1 MIKTCDTCPA
11 NYTSFE
17 IGNVVKCLKYGQQG
31 LLSSAVQICKIDGA
45 KPPLPKT
52 AEENK
57 DLLSFFNS
65 KRHIQQNDFAL
76 DLSYNKS
83 ESAFVTSTGKKAKF
97 TNWYK
102 GEPNDKNS
110 GYAYVVIWYDGSW
123 FDFDGTYDTAVT
135 ICELPCPKG
144 VQNSSL
150 STSNNT
156 TVSTTTASTTT
167 DDSTLTFTTT
177 VYTTT
182 PVIQSK

>member
-1 MIKTCDTCPA
+1 MTCGTCPA

-17 IGNVVKCLKYGQQG
+17 IGNVVKCLKYGKQG
-31 LLSSAVQICKIDGA
+31 LLSSAVQTCKIDGA

-65 KRHIQQNDFAL
+65 KRHIQQDDFAL

-110 GYAYVVIWYDGSW
+110 APAHVVVWYDGSW

-144 VQNSSL
+144 FQNSSL

>member
-1 MIKTCDTCPA
+1 MRKTCDTCPA

-65 KRHIQQNDFAL
+65 KRHVQQNNFAL
-76 DLSYNKS
+76 DLSYNKW
-83 ESAFVTSTGKKAKF
+83 EGEFVTSTGEKVKF
-97 TNWYK
+97 TNWFK

-110 GYAYVVIWYDGSW
+110 AQAHVVMWDEGSW
-123 FDFDGTYDTAVT
+123 FDFNGTHDTAVT
-135 ICELPCPKG
+135 ICELPCPTG
-144 VQNSSL
+144 LENSSL
-150 STSNNT
+150 STSN
-156 TVSTTTASTTT
+156 STSVSTTT
-167 DDSTLTFTTT
+167 DDTTLTFTTT

-182 PVIQSK
+182 PVIQGK

>member
-1 MIKTCDTCPA
+1 MQT
-11 NYTSFE
+11 
-17 IGNVVKCLKYGQQG
+17 
-31 LLSSAVQICKIDGA
+31 CKIDGA
-45 KPPLPKT
+45 KTPLPKT

-57 DLLSFFNS
+57 NLLSFFNS
-65 KRHIQQNDFAL
+65 KRHVQQNDFAI
-76 DLSYNKS
+76 DLSYNKTKGV
-83 ESAFVTSTGKKAKF
+83 FVTSTGEKAKF

-110 GYAYVVIWYDGSW
+110 TRAHVVVWYDGSW

-135 ICELPCPKG
+135 ICELPCPKDF
-144 VQNSSL
+144 QNSSL

-156 TVSTTTASTTT
+156 TVSTTT